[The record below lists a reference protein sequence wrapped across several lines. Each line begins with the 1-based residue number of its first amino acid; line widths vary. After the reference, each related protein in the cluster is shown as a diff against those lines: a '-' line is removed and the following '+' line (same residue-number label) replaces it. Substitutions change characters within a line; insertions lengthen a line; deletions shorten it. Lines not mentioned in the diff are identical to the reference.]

1 MSLLLQQLL
10 VAVLV
15 AGCALFA
22 AWRLSTV
29 RVRLRAL
36 EMLSAWPGLRGAA
49 WLARLRE
56 HTRGEQLRACGGC
69 GSAGNAPPN
78 GVNATRDEDVRSRT
92 PGALRR

>member
-15 AGCALFA
+15 IGCALFA

-29 RVRLRAL
+29 RLRLRML
-36 EMLSAWPGLRGAA
+36 EVLCAWPGLRGAS
-49 WLARLRE
+49 WLGRLRE
-56 HTRGEQLRACGGC
+56 RTRAQQLRACGGC
-69 GSAGNAPPN
+69 GGAGATPDADAP
-78 GVNATRDEDVRSRT
+78 SRT

>member
-22 AWRLSTV
+22 AWRLAT
-29 RVRLRAL
+29 VRLRLRML
-36 EMLSAWPGLRGAA
+36 EMLGAWPGLRSAS
-49 WLARLRE
+49 WLGRLRE
-56 HTRGEQLRACGGC
+56 HARAQHLQACGGC
-69 GSAGNAPPN
+69 GSAGSPPAN
-78 GVNATRDEDVRSRT
+78 RASVTRDEDARSRT